1 MIKTTSF
8 QINPN
13 KQIRIS
19 NRIDM
24 SQLWVTMN
32 MIENER
38 KALHKVKNDPELYLF
53 IREISG
59 EKVDW
64 DELSS
69 RKRSDPEETFPEI
82 DLDDWI
88 EDEHERSKRLKKDI
102 FVDRTMNGRMN
113 SQREI
118 RKRSI
123 MDL

>member
-1 MIKTTSF
+1 
-8 QINPN
+8 
-13 KQIRIS
+13 
-19 NRIDM
+19 M
-24 SQLWVTMN
+24 SQLWVRMN

-38 KALHKVKNDPELYLF
+38 KALHNVKNDPELYLF

-69 RKRSDPEETFPEI
+69 RKRSVPEETFPGI

-88 EDEHERSKRLKKDI
+88 EDEHERSKRLKRDI

-113 SQREI
+113 HPREI